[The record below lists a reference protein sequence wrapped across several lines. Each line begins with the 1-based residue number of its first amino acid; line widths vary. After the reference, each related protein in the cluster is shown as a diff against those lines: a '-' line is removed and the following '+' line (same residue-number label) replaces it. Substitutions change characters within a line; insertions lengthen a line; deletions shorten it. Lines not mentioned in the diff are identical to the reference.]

1 MAAVTAL
8 YLNNTEIP
16 LTAGTFTE
24 ERTYVDNRM
33 TSEAGTTLR
42 VLVRSGIVGLKVKL
56 TANEATK
63 AALDGYADAE
73 SLTVKYY
80 SEKSSAYVEFTG
92 FIDGYSAD
100 LKVEDVTNT
109 HRWYDISFSV
119 VNLHG

>member
-1 MAAVTAL
+1 MAAVIAL
-8 YLNNTEIP
+8 YLNNVEIP
-16 LTAGTFTE
+16 LTAGSYTE
-24 ERTYVDNRM
+24 KRTYIDNRM

-42 VLVRSGIVGLKVKL
+42 VLVRGGIVGLEVKL
-56 TANEATK
+56 TADETTK
-63 AALDGYADAE
+63 ASLDGYADAG

-100 LKVEDVTNT
+100 LKVEDTTNT

-119 VNLHG
+119 VNLNG